1 MHKVEFELNK
11 KSPQPG
17 KVEGIGFMLF
27 IKSGQLE
34 FSYTPG
40 HPSSILDVRFAIIRY
55 FDKKMK
61 FCSIKVNKTYKQY
74 TFYLLLFFFLIQNC
88 QNFRL

>member
-1 MHKVEFELNK
+1 MHKVKFELNK

-34 FSYTPG
+34 LSYTPG
-40 HPSSILDVRFAIIRY
+40 HPTIFWLSSAKTLLCETFSLLSNTKILLCDIFI
-55 FDKKMK
+55 KMK
-61 FCSIKVNKTYKQY
+61 NIIK
-74 TFYLLLFFFLIQNC
+74 LFL
-88 QNFRL
+88 

>member
-1 MHKVEFELNK
+1 MHKVKFELNK

-34 FSYTPG
+34 LSYTPG
-40 HPSSILDVRFAIIRY
+40 QSPIFSTSGSQLYGILM
-55 FDKKMK
+55 KK
-61 FCSIKVNKTYKQY
+61 
-74 TFYLLLFFFLIQNC
+74 
-88 QNFRL
+88 

>member
-1 MHKVEFELNK
+1 MHKVKFELNK

-34 FSYTPG
+34 LSYTPG
-40 HPSSILDVRFAIIRY
+40 HPSNILDVHFAIIRY

-61 FCSIKVNKTYKQY
+61 FCSIKINKTYKQY
-74 TFYLLLFFFLIQNC
+74 ISYRLLFFFLIQSCRNSH
-88 QNFRL
+88 L

>member
-34 FSYTPG
+34 LSYTPG
-40 HPSSILDVRFAIIRY
+40 HPSSILDVRFTIIRY
-55 FDKKMK
+55 FKKKMK
-61 FCSIKVNKTYKQY
+61 FYN
-74 TFYLLLFFFLIQNC
+74 LLLRDTF
-88 QNFRL
+88 